1 MTVRARRIAEAR
13 HDAGREHRRGRRRPA
28 TLLLSEGEA
37 AQFAAL
43 RTALPEGWVAEL
55 QAEAGMAWLALIY
68 DADAPRSR
76 PMFTVC
82 RWDDRVGLLAQW
94 MNGTACSATAF
105 TELWPILELVLD
117 GILSSPQA
125 CLATVPTKGTLDQG
139 CSTLPDG
146 LH

>member
-1 MTVRARRIAEAR
+1 VTMRAHRIAEGR
-13 HDAGREHRRGRRRPA
+13 HDAGREHRRTRRRST
-28 TLLLSEGEA
+28 TLLLSEDEA

-43 RTALPEGWVAEL
+43 RTTLPEGWVAEL
-55 QAEAGMAWLALIY
+55 QADAGMAWVAFIY

-94 MNGTACSATAF
+94 MNGAACSATAF

-117 GILSSPQA
+117 GILVSLQA
-125 CLATVPTKGTLDQG
+125 HPATVPTRGTLSQG
-139 CSTLPDG
+139 CSTLRDG

>member
-1 MTVRARRIAEAR
+1 VTVRVRRIAQGW
-13 HDAGREHRRGRRRPA
+13 HDAGREHRRIRRQPT
-28 TLLLSEGEA
+28 TLLLSEDEA

-43 RTALPEGWVAEL
+43 RTTLPEGWVAEL
-55 QAEAGMAWLALIY
+55 RADAGMAWVALIY

-94 MNGTACSATAF
+94 MNSAACLATAF

-117 GILSSPQA
+117 GILVSLQTHP
-125 CLATVPTKGTLDQG
+125 ATVPTRGRLSQG
-139 CSTLPDG
+139 CSTLRDG